1 MYRSEEQKL
10 IEEVKNIKSLCVS
23 MANLLIL
30 IGGCVLPPNNK
41 SATSMYQTILS
52 QIKEQINE

>member
-1 MYRSEEQKL
+1 MHRSEEQQL
-10 IEEVKNIKSLCVS
+10 IKEVKSIKSLCVS

-30 IGGCVLPPNNK
+30 IGGCVLPPDNK
-41 SATSMYQTILS
+41 AAMTMYSTLLK